1 MSVPVDA
8 VRSDDILP
16 GRADVVV
23 IGGGV
28 VGVATALF
36 LAERGVSVALCE
48 KGRIAGEQSGRNWGW
63 VRVMGRDPAEI
74 ELALESKRIWQRM
87 RQVTGA
93 ETGYR
98 EAGIAYLCDTEK
110 QVAAHEAW
118 IARARPFGID
128 SRMLTQ
134 AEIAERF
141 PGSARSWAGAIFTA
155 GDARAEPA
163 HAVPAMAEAARRQGA
178 AILTGCAVR
187 GLETTGGRV
196 CAVVTERGRIACT
209 AAVLAGGAWS
219 RLFCGNLGIDLPS
232 LKVLGSVM
240 RTKPLE
246 GAPEHAAGASDF
258 AFRRRL
264 DGGYTVAH
272 RGATVAEIVPDTF
285 RLMRDFIPA
294 LRAQWSGLRLRV
306 GGRFLEEWR
315 VRRRWR
321 LDEVSPFEEVRVLDP
336 APLDH
341 ILDEG
346 RENLVRAFPA
356 FAGMEVAG
364 RWAGLIDTTPD
375 AVPVMGE
382 APALPGLFLAC
393 GFSGHG
399 FGIGP
404 GAGRLMADLVTG
416 APPVVDPTPYRPE
429 RFPRLRTPRRATA

>member
-1 MSVPVDA
+1 MPVPVDA
-8 VRSDDILP
+8 TDGEADLP
-16 GRADVVV
+16 ARADVVV

-36 LAERGVSVALCE
+36 LAERGIGVALCE

-74 ELALESKRIWQRM
+74 ELALDSKRIWQRM
-87 RQVTGA
+87 RQITGA

-98 EAGIAYLCDTEK
+98 EAGIAYLCDTPREV
-110 QVAAHEAW
+110 QAHESW
-118 IARARPFGID
+118 IARARPFGVE

-141 PGSARSWAGAIFTA
+141 PGAARRWAGAIFTEA
-155 GDARAEPA
+155 DARAEPA
-163 HAVPAMAEAARRQGA
+163 HAVPAMAEAARRRGA
-178 AILTGCAVR
+178 AILTGCAAR

-196 CAVVTERGRIACT
+196 SAVVTERGRIGCG

-219 RLFCGNLGIDLPS
+219 RLFCGNLGLDLPS
-232 LKVLGSVM
+232 LKVLGSVL
-240 RTKPLE
+240 RTRPLE
-246 GAPEHAAGASDF
+246 GAPGHAAGASDF

-285 RLMRDFIPA
+285 RLMRDFMPA

-306 GGRFLEEWR
+306 GGRFLQEWR

-321 LDEVSPFEEVRVLDP
+321 LDEVSPFEEVRELDP
-336 APLDH
+336 APMDD

-346 RENLVRAFPA
+346 RANLVRAFPA
-356 FAGMEVAG
+356 FAAMQEAG

-375 AVPVMGE
+375 AIPVMGE

-416 APPVVDPTPYRPE
+416 APPAVDPAPYRPG
-429 RFPRLRTPRRATA
+429 RFARLQARHAAA

>member
-1 MSVPVDA
+1 MPLHVDPVRPDEA
-8 VRSDDILP
+8 LP

-28 VGVATALF
+28 VGVSTALF

-63 VRVMGRDPAEI
+63 VRVMGRDPKEI
-74 ELALESKRIWQRM
+74 ALAIESKRIWQGM
-87 RQVTGA
+87 RQMTGA

-98 EAGIAYLCDTEK
+98 EAGIAYLCDTEA
-110 QVAAHEAW
+110 QVAEHEAW
-118 IARARPFGID
+118 IARARPYGVE
-128 SRMLTQ
+128 SRMLSQ

-163 HAVPAMAEAARRQGA
+163 HAVPAMAEAARRRGA

-196 CAVVTERGRIACT
+196 SAVVTEKGRIDCD
-209 AAVLAGGAWS
+209 AAVLAAGAWS

-258 AFRRRL
+258 AFRKRL
-264 DGGYTVAH
+264 DGGYTIAH

-285 RLMRDFIPA
+285 RLMGDFLPA
-294 LRAQWSGLRLRV
+294 LKAQWSNLRLHV
-306 GGRFLEEWR
+306 GARFLEEWR
-315 VRRRWR
+315 LRRRWR

-336 APLDH
+336 APMDKV
-341 ILDEG
+341 LDEG
-346 RENLVRAFPA
+346 RENLMRAFPA
-356 FAGMEVAG
+356 FARMEIAE

-404 GAGRLMADLVTG
+404 GAGKLMADLITG
-416 APPVVDPTPYRPE
+416 APPVVDPAPYRPA
-429 RFPRLRTPRRATA
+429 RFARLAAPLRAH

>member
-1 MSVPVDA
+1 MLVPVDA
-8 VRSDDILP
+8 VRSDEAP
-16 GRADVVV
+16 PRQADVVV

-36 LAERGVSVALCE
+36 LSERGVSVALCE

-63 VRVMGRDPAEI
+63 VRIMGRDPGEI
-74 ELALESKRIWQRM
+74 ALALESKRIWQRM
-87 RQVTGA
+87 RQITGA

-98 EAGIAYLCDTEK
+98 EAGIAYLCATPG
-110 QVAAHEAW
+110 QVAAQEAW
-118 IARARPFGID
+118 LARTRPFGLD

-134 AEIAERF
+134 GEIAERF
-141 PGSARSWAGAIFTA
+141 PGSARRWAGAVFTA
-155 GDARAEPA
+155 SDARAEPS
-163 HAVPAMAEAARRQGA
+163 HAVPAMAEAARARGA
-178 AILTGCAVR
+178 SILTGCAVR

-196 CAVVTERGRIACT
+196 SAVVTEHGSIACK

-232 LKVLGSVM
+232 LKVLGSVL

-246 GAPEHAAGASDF
+246 GAPDHAAGAPDF

-264 DGGYTVAH
+264 DGGYSIAH
-272 RGATVAEIVPDTF
+272 RGATVAEVVPDTF
-285 RLMRDFIPA
+285 RLMTDFLPA

-306 GGRFLEEWR
+306 GARFLEEWR
-315 VRRRWR
+315 VRRQWR
-321 LDEVSPFEEVRVLDP
+321 LDEVSPFEEVRELDP
-336 APLDH
+336 APIDR

-356 FAGMEVAG
+356 FGRMEVAG

-375 AVPVMGE
+375 AVPIMGE
-382 APALPGLFLAC
+382 APSLPGLFLAC

-416 APPVVDPTPYRPE
+416 ATPVVDPAPYRPE
-429 RFPRLRTPRRATA
+429 RFRRLGSRGRTA